1 MLILFDIDGTLL
13 HTGGA
18 GTHSIHDATREMF
31 GETMVFEGVEVAG
44 RIDPQIWSDVCRVN
58 GIADPER
65 HHDRFRAVYRRHL
78 ARRIRET
85 HRVTALPGV
94 AELLDAVAATE
105 GLTPGLLTGN
115 YPETGRLKIETAGL
129 DPDLFMVA
137 AWGSDAP
144 TRRDLPAVAMARYTE
159 TTGDSISSDEVVIV
173 GDTPHD
179 VDCARAHGC
188 RALAVATGS
197 FSREDLEACA
207 PDLLLEDLSQTA
219 AVVSWMLDSKTPAAH

>member
-13 HTGGA
+13 RTEGA
-18 GTHSIHDATREMF
+18 GTHSIYDATREMF
-31 GETMVFEGVEVAG
+31 GEAMVFEGVEIAG
-44 RIDPQIWSDVCRVN
+44 RIDPQIWADVCRVN
-58 GIADPER
+58 GISNPEA
-65 HHDRFRAVYRRHL
+65 HHERFRAAYGRHL
-78 ARRIRET
+78 ARRILESD
-85 HRVTALPGV
+85 RVTALPGV
-94 AELLDAVAATE
+94 AELVDAVATTE

-129 DPDLFMVA
+129 DPDLFTVT
-137 AWGSDAP
+137 AWGSDAR

-159 TTGDSISSDEVVIV
+159 TTGDSISPDEVVIV

-197 FSREDLEACA
+197 FSRDDLEACQ
-207 PDLLLEDLSQTA
+207 PDLLVDDLSRTA
-219 AVVSWMLDSKTPAAH
+219 AIMSWMLESKTPAEH